1 MKRTVAKR
9 TSSTPRKRA
18 PDKRPPKRPTR
29 DRPGKPGPIPLLL
42 RGFDRK
48 MLRPKYLELDVPPD
62 PWTENTPVARVL
74 KARRCGATH
83 SLAAAAARVHPYTVT
98 TWISRGRDVIG
109 EGQQLD
115 ELEANGLD
123 DETLAAAAFAV
134 LDDQAEAAPGVVAL
148 DGISR
153 AAADE
158 WRAGVALLRVL
169 PATKR
174 DYSEVQKLEHSG
186 PDGDAIPV
194 DARAAGLVEALRV
207 FQAGAKP
214 TPDVEEPDGAGDG

>member
-1 MKRTVAKR
+1 MIV
-9 TSSTPRKRA
+9 
-18 PDKRPPKRPTR
+18 
-29 DRPGKPGPIPLLL
+29 

-83 SLAAAAARVHPYTVT
+83 GLAAAAARVHPYTVT

-109 EGQQLD
+109 DGQQLD
-115 ELEANGLD
+115 ELEATGLD
-123 DETLAAAAFAV
+123 DESLAAAAFCV
-134 LDDQAEAAPGVVAL
+134 LDEQAEAKPAVVAL

-153 AAADE
+153 AAENE

-169 PATKR
+169 PGTKR
-174 DYSEVQKLEHSG
+174 DYSEIQKLEHSG
-186 PDGDAIPV
+186 PDGDPIPV

-207 FQAGAKP
+207 FQSGAKP
-214 TPDVEEPDGAGDG
+214 KPDVEEPDGSGEG